1 MQDYFGSGDAA
12 ATTNGAAAPAAA
24 ATNGADTGMVDEV
37 M

>member
-1 MQDYFGSGDAA
+1 MMDYFGNESGAV
-12 ATTNGAAAPAAA
+12 NGTAQPAVA